1 MKATALRKGTIPE
14 PVSRE
19 VTDLDRRAL
28 DWIARAFVAGRPFD
42 YHFTDT
48 GLVFRVKGGRIW
60 RSVQYIWPG
69 GRAFEISD
77 EEYEQLRYSEYMD
90 AAKELKAAALDYGL
104 PDHIAKAIE
113 DLVAKAARENTDRAT
128 AEPRPELSPTLA
140 ERIADSR
147 LERLQVRFEKR
158 LREIDLPED
167 GFTFPSQAKAA
178 ERLWS
183 TFRQLQ
189 EVRAELKLSAM
200 EKPERLTKAVAM
212 ASAYRRSHDKTGAPL
227 PVRPRGRPRRGGH
240 EDAEATPP

>member
-128 AEPRPELSPTLA
+128 AEPRPEAPAVPRRVTA
-140 ERIADSR
+140 EELDNVPPA
-147 LERLQVRFEKR
+147 LQVKAHKKYDFA
-158 LREIDLPED
+158 PELLAD
-167 GFTFPSQAKAA
+167 
-178 ERLWS
+178 
-183 TFRQLQ
+183 
-189 EVRAELKLSAM
+189 
-200 EKPERLTKAVAM
+200 PERLKAELSIAN
-212 ASAYRRSHDKTGAPL
+212 ARKRKIRAGEPL
-227 PVRPRGRPRRGGH
+227 SEREDERGRMAESFVKQAGRRRTVIPALKAG
-240 EDAEATPP
+240 